1 MCIAPV
7 ILILVMPVV
16 VVVVVVVVDLVLVIA
31 VAGNRMVSVLMCC
44 DVVRPTTT
52 QYIGQAVDHNKMS
65 VCVLVYVMICCMCVW
80 DVDS

>member
-1 MCIAPV
+1 MV
-7 ILILVMPVV
+7 EVV
-16 VVVVVVVVDLVLVIA
+16 GVVVDLVLVIS
-31 VAGNRMVSVLMCC
+31 VAGNRMVYVLMCC

-52 QYIGQAVDHNKMS
+52 HYIGQAVDHNKMS